1 MRRRKRLNKKILA
14 VLGIVIT
21 LGFFVVFAIIR
32 TSKAKYVS
40 TATSVTQLDV
50 ALYALRENNDLTL
63 LLDTLVP
70 RTEPY
75 SYMFSI
81 DNTDGTNVTD
91 TAIIYDLKLI
101 ATTNIPL
108 TYKLCMGNSQIS
120 VATCKNNSTPNAINH
135 NVVARDEDGTFF
147 RTMTT
152 TRQEF
157 GYSSLQTKYYTL
169 LVYFPT
175 TYNSSDYQDLVESI
189 QINVDSKQ
197 KLESDG

>member
-1 MRRRKRLNKKILA
+1 MKRKRRLSKKI
-14 VLGIVIT
+14 VTISGILLLLV
-21 LGFFVVFAIIR
+21 FFIIFAIIR
-32 TSKAKYVS
+32 TSNARYAS
-40 TATSVTQLDV
+40 TATSATNLDV
-50 ALYALRENNDLTL
+50 ALYALSEDNDLTI

-75 SYMFSI
+75 VYTFSVV
-81 DNTDGTNVTD
+81 NSDGTNITD
-91 TAIIYDLKLI
+91 TTLYYDLKII

-108 TYKLCMGNSQIS
+108 EYKLCMNKSNCASSS
-120 VATCKNNSTPNAINH
+120 VASDINV
-135 NVVARDEDGTFF
+135 NMVAPDADGTFF

-157 GYSSLQTKYYTL
+157 GYEHEERNNYTL

-175 TYNSSDYQDLVESI
+175 TYKSSQYQDLVESI

-197 KLESDG
+197 KLDGE